1 MCVCFSGLY
10 HALERSGKESGVGLK
25 LPHNHPHHCPYP
37 HTPHITIPPPHA
49 HSTLLPPHTKNTA
62 HHTSHMILNTDFPN
76 HRRTALTG
84 CRMLQGSCQAAPCS
98 SSERVQGPPRGSE
111 SFQDAEIGTI
121 FNCRCR
127 SSMAPTHVCT
137 APAVL
142 CDLKATLLLTDLT
155 EWPAG
160 PPNHAA
166 QYGHFRISKGIH
178 RSC

>member
-37 HTPHITIPPPHA
+37 HTPHITISPPHA
-49 HSTLLPPHTKNTA
+49 HSTLLPPHSKNTA

-98 SSERVQGPPRGSE
+98 SSERGQGPPRGSE
-111 SFQDAEIGTI
+111 SFQDAEIETI

-127 SSMAPTHVCT
+127 SSMAPTHVRIHHPCCLVG
-137 APAVL
+137 PQR
-142 CDLKATLLLTDLT
+142 LLHCPL
-155 EWPAG
+155 
-160 PPNHAA
+160 
-166 QYGHFRISKGIH
+166 I
-178 RSC
+178 